1 MKHTLGLGEF
11 TLLNTGFDGLV
22 ELSIEDT
29 RGHDMDVVVSRDVLL
44 DRLATIR
51 VIQSVSC
58 FGVEKSGPPIPSGIP
73 ATAR

>member
-1 MKHTLGLGEF
+1 
-11 TLLNTGFDGLV
+11 
-22 ELSIEDT
+22 
-29 RGHDMDVVVSRDVLL
+29 MDVVVSRDVLL